1 MEEGRMAR
9 SQVNQAGAQSG
20 GLRAFLRSP
29 INWLLVF
36 VPICIALDRMGS
48 APAAARF
55 ACAALAILPLASL
68 LISATEQIAV
78 RLGQAVG
85 GLLNATFGNAPEL
98 IIAGVALQSGEFDLV
113 RAAIVGGILG
123 NLLFGLGV
131 AFFAGGLKH
140 HVQEYNPRGTR
151 IQSSML
157 LVASISLIV
166 PSVFHNF
173 IVPETRALEQ
183 SLSAAVSVVL
193 LVTYGLSLVFMLR
206 THPEYFTPP
215 TEEGEEET
223 HARWPMAAAIGVL
236 VACSVALA
244 IVSEILVGSV
254 EETAHAIGLSKAF
267 IGVIVLA
274 ILGGF
279 AETMAAVVMARRNK
293 MDLAMGI
300 AEGSSIQIA
309 MFVAPTLV
317 LASYAIAPEPLSLV
331 LGNAG
336 VVTILLAVLISSMVS
351 GDGQS
356 NWFKGLQL
364 IAVYILFALF
374 CFYLPD
380 NIAAPAP

>member
-1 MEEGRMAR
+1 MTRSKANADGRT
-9 SQVNQAGAQSG
+9 G
-20 GLRAFLRSP
+20 GLGGFVRSP
-29 INWLLVF
+29 VNWLLVF
-36 VPICIALDRMGS
+36 VPMCIVLDRVVE

-68 LISATEQIAV
+68 LISATEQIAQ
-78 RLGQAVG
+78 RTGQAVG

-98 IIAGVALQSGEFDLV
+98 IITGVALRTGDFDLV

-123 NLLFGLGV
+123 NLLFGVGV

-151 IQSSML
+151 VQSSML
-157 LVASISLIV
+157 LVAAISLIV

-173 IVPETRALEQ
+173 IAPETVALEQ

-193 LVTYGLSLVFMLR
+193 LVTYGLSLVFMLG
-206 THPEYFTPP
+206 THPDYYAAP
-215 TEEGEEET
+215 EGEGEAEEHT
-223 HARWPMAAAIGVL
+223 RWPLSAAVGAL
-236 VACSVALA
+236 VGCSVVLA
-244 IVSEILVGSV
+244 VVSEILVGSV
-254 EETAHAIGLSKAF
+254 EATAQAMGLSKAF
-267 IGVIVLA
+267 IGVIFLA
-274 ILGGF
+274 LLGGF

-309 MFVAPTLV
+309 MFVAPVLV
-317 LASYAIAPEPLSLV
+317 LASYAIAPTPMNLV

-364 IAVYILFALF
+364 IAVYVLFALF

-380 NIAAPAP
+380 NIAAPVPGP